1 MLTHCS
7 LTERANGRSE
17 EDGPGGGHNMD
28 IGQPQHVPQQQM
40 IPHAQGQQ
48 MVGRTSM
55 AIMQQRM
62 VAERNWLLGLH
73 TRQAPADIMAETFR
87 CVCWSE
93 RSGGIYRESS

>member
-1 MLTHCS
+1 MGARGGCRL
-7 LTERANGRSE
+7 E
-17 EDGPGGGHNMD
+17 EEALGVGSHNMD
-28 IGQPQHVPQQQM
+28 IGQHGPQQMVPQ
-40 IPHAQGQQ
+40 QGQQ

-87 CVCWSE
+87 CGNRGLVWAALKP
-93 RSGGIYRESS
+93 SGRDDSLT